1 MLTTK
6 TRLLLIVTLGLS
18 VLWFLGPQG
27 GAKLVELPKIE
38 SFKDTSV
45 ERMEITVGADAK
57 VALVREGED
66 DWRIEQP
73 LTGDADALAVDS
85 VLSLF
90 RKGIAM
96 DVLVDSEEVK
106 TYGLSNSDRI
116 VVEFFGLNE
125 VPLTG
130 FTLGWDV
137 PGGASFVQLNGDSS
151 VYRAKIGGRARYQKS
166 AADWRNKMVL
176 QMDPEDITGLHFE
189 RQTDSLHFLNEEGR
203 WFLSSDPV
211 YNVDQKGLVGIAKSF
226 ARIRA
231 SQLLSADFDGGFEK
245 PAARVRISSKEG
257 EDVVLLFGARKAKGA
272 AFVKK
277 EGEEQVYRVSAMKRD
292 AALGHKAEYR
302 SLQMMMTSPIQLKSV
317 RLDVRDGS
325 MRELSRRDD
334 QLWEVTQPANV
345 TGNLQDMAFGLNAL
359 STLRAEGIHSGFD
372 VKTGLDAPRYIFTIS
387 HANGQTD
394 RIRVGNAFRD
404 SKSSRRLF
412 FVQKDGVEALFVVR
426 MTPLQKILQ
435 AFNRSI

>member
-6 TRLLLIVTLGLS
+6 TRSLLILTLCLS
-18 VLWFLGPQG
+18 ALWFFGPQG
-27 GAKLVELPKIE
+27 GVQLVELPRIE
-38 SFKDTSV
+38 AFKDSSV
-45 ERMEITVGADAK
+45 ERVEITVGAAAK

-73 LTGDADALAVDS
+73 LTGIADALAIDS
-85 VLSLF
+85 VLSVF

-106 TYGLSNSDRI
+106 TYGLANSDRV
-116 VVEFFGLNE
+116 VVEFFGLND
-125 VPLTG
+125 LRLMG

-137 PGGASFVQLNGDSS
+137 PGGASFVQLSGDSS
-151 VYRAKIGGRARYQKS
+151 VYRAKIGGRGRYQKT

-176 QMDPEDITGLHFE
+176 RMEPEDITALQFE
-189 RQTDSLHFLNEEGR
+189 RQADSLQFLNEEGR
-203 WFLSSDPV
+203 WFLASDPV
-211 YNVDQKGLVGIAKSF
+211 YNVDQKGLVGIAKTF

-231 SQLLSADFDGGFEK
+231 SQLLSADFDGGFES

-257 EDVVLLFGARKAKGA
+257 EDVVLLFGSRKAKGA

-292 AALGHKAEYR
+292 VAMGHKAEYR
-302 SLQMMMTSPIQLKSV
+302 SLQLMMTSPIQLKSV

-325 MRELSRRDD
+325 AHVLSRRED

-372 VKTGLDAPRYIFTIS
+372 IKTGLESPRYLFTIS

-394 RIRVGNAFRD
+394 RIRVGNVFRD
-404 SKSSRRLF
+404 PSSSRRLF
-412 FVQKDGVEALFVVR
+412 FVEKEGVDALFVVR
-426 MTPLQKILQ
+426 MAPLQKILQ